1 MTCDFDIKIDASFVE
16 PYSEYWYW
24 ESHLNQ
30 QVTESLLALVED
42 RTCTQID
49 IEVFSRVK
57 AKAL

>member
-30 QVTESLLALVED
+30 QVAE
-42 RTCTQID
+42 
-49 IEVFSRVK
+49 
-57 AKAL
+57 